1 MLKVTNH
8 EENEDQ
14 NRNVISPHTHEMAAS
29 QKEKQTNK
37 HKIISASG
45 MLEKSNHCAP
55 LVRMENGAATME
67 NSVEVSQNIKRRT
80 IT

>member
-29 QKEKQTNK
+29 QKEKQPNK

-67 NSVEVSQNIKRRT
+67 NSVESPQKFQNITT
-80 IT
+80 I